1 MPQVFEQS
9 LFLLLT
15 KVRNTFSPAWK
26 VNFSEEAALAFKFS
40 SVRLRLKLLEKTES
54 GNCGLSIQT
63 KGKEMIQKTHSV
75 SFSGSGLGMK
85 RPIVTKMKAKAPA
98 TMNGN

>member
-40 SVRLRLKLLEKTES
+40 SLRLRLKLLEKTES
-54 GNCGLSIQT
+54 VNIVACLYKLRGK
-63 KGKEMIQKTHSV
+63 KG
-75 SFSGSGLGMK
+75 
-85 RPIVTKMKAKAPA
+85 
-98 TMNGN
+98 